1 MPAQRKKNSGSTSK
15 DEEVMRKVQELQK
28 KKEELQ
34 LNKQKEQQSKVG
46 TFDCWHTL
54 TMESPPPVEDVA
66 VYLGLFTVM
75 SSDML
80 VHVHMHGCDV

>member
-34 LNKQKEQQSKVG
+34 NKQKEQQSKVG
-46 TFDCWHTL
+46 TSLLLL
-54 TMESPPPVEDVA
+54 TYSHN
-66 VYLGLFTVM
+66 GST
-75 SSDML
+75 SSSR
-80 VHVHMHGCDV
+80 GCSSVPWSIHSDEW